1 MPKIVNIL
9 KKYGPLTSNVLA
21 DKLVAQR
28 IASSHIAARKQIQRA
43 VKCGDIL
50 STYPVRFNK
59 SYLYYLESHTIQK
72 YAKAVKKI
80 LPKKPSFHRVYKMLL
95 NNKGYITSGQIAK
108 SSGAVPDEANYITG
122 RRIRLAN
129 VIEQLLK
136 LGLIEKMGGYT
147 DIYKIGQGFGTTQVK
162 LGAFI
167 KFLTLE
173 QALLKDFVNW
183 VQNVYLIG
191 KTSYEV
197 RCIKTGLIEFN
208 TTCWDFRAPVFLG
221 PCTKSTEVYSR
232 RKMIKAF
239 AVVDIIAFR
248 PFTEDDAKAL
258 LERLKTVTLKWRDI
272 RVFPLA
278 LAMSYKRGALDMLR
292 KHGVVPLTCKEVWG
306 RNIQELLKLYKAIVS
321 GDDSQNLDSI
331 EKALSIS
338 DSSVEKDGIF
348 GSIKGDLFEVMTSLA
363 YNSKNYHTSLQ
374 KIITSQSIDE
384 KFEIDVVAVQGEKKC
399 LLLECKGR
407 NLSEEENKIEIKRHF
422 EDRCRVA
429 SETYGWD
436 ITNTYKKVEAIYIT
450 TSEESSIPPEYIS
463 ESKCHGIICHVMS
476 RKEVINFF
484 NSVDRQLAELI
495 KKYYIN

>member
-1 MPKIVNIL
+1 MPKIVEIL
-9 KKYGPLTSNVLA
+9 KNHGPLASDVLA
-21 DKLVAQR
+21 GKLVSQKAT
-28 IASSHIAARKQIQRA
+28 SSHSTARKQIQRA

-50 STYPVRFNK
+50 STYPVRFDK

-80 LPKKPSFHRVYKMLL
+80 LPKKPAFHRVYKMLL

-108 SSGAVPDEANYITG
+108 SSGVVPNEAHYTTG
-122 RRIRLAN
+122 KRIRLVN
-129 VIEQLLK
+129 VIAQLLE

-147 DIYKIGQGFGTTQVK
+147 DIYKIGKGFGTTQIK
-162 LGAFI
+162 LGAFT
-167 KFLTLE
+167 KFLKLE

-183 VQNVYLIG
+183 VQNIYIVG
-191 KTSYEV
+191 KKSYNV
-197 RCIKTGLIEFN
+197 RCSETETVEFN
-208 TTCWDFRAPVFLG
+208 TTCWDFMAPVYLG
-221 PCTKSTEVYSR
+221 PCTKSTEVYSKG
-232 RKMIKAF
+232 KMIQAF
-239 AVVDIIAFR
+239 AVIDVIAFR
-248 PFTEDDAKAL
+248 PFTEDDTKAL
-258 LERLKTVTLKWRDI
+258 LERLKTVTLKWRKI

-292 KHGVVPLTCKEVWG
+292 KHGVAPLTYKEVWG
-306 RNIQELLKLYKAIVS
+306 RNIQELLKLYKAIVL

-338 DSSVEKDGIF
+338 ESSVEKDGIF
-348 GSIKGDLFEVMTSLA
+348 GNIKGDLFEVMTSLA
-363 YNSKNYHTSLQ
+363 YRPEYSTTLQ
-374 KIITSQSIDE
+374 KKIKSGLTGED
-384 KFEIDVVAVQGEKKC
+384 FEIDVVAIDGEKTC

-436 ITNTYKKVEAIYIT
+436 ITNRYKKVEAIYIT
-450 TSEESSIPPEYIS
+450 TSEESLIPPEYIS